1 MLPSPAEVFPDFLD
15 TERTINMRSLRHGTA
30 ALIAAIGLLAG
41 PALGAIQTAHATTG
55 PSANFP
61 KTFKVKSAFAAK
73 FVGEYTLKS
82 ISAPARIKSAALG
95 IEVNSNGFL
104 YGIGQFYGYDGSGSQ
119 ISWVTTL
126 YHFKQVGT
134 SNEMQFDLLSS
145 SLTIVLGHMSASAP
159 SHGRL
164 TGSIV
169 LDGHSYPIVFNQI
182 SKR

>member
-1 MLPSPAEVFPDFLD
+1 
-15 TERTINMRSLRHGTA
+15 MRSIRHTA
-30 ALIAAIGLLAG
+30 VVLLAAIGLFAG
-41 PALGAIQTAHATTG
+41 PTFGSMSVAQATTG

-82 ISAPARIKSAALG
+82 IPAAAHIKSAALG
-95 IEVNSNGFL
+95 IEVNNNGFL
-104 YGIGQFYGYDGSGSQ
+104 YGIGQFYGYDASGSQ
-119 ISWVTTL
+119 SSWVATL

-134 SNEMQFDLLSS
+134 SNQMKFDLLSS

-159 SHGRL
+159 NHGTL
-164 TGSIV
+164 TGTII
-169 LDGHSYPIVFNQI
+169 LDGRSYPIVFKQI